1 MLLKT
6 HLDVPVSMTSFK
18 EVFSWEP
25 ERCFGG
31 LGEAAYQD
39 GERLLVDVGLSKA
52 EPAGSQRAVL
62 HLGDLLIDENLLSV
76 PLELEVEGAGM
87 FPSLLGT
94 LDAAWLGAERTY
106 LSLSLQYEMPPAIAE
121 TRLQR
126 TLFHRVIEVVMQH
139 FLVNLSE
146 CLRVSCAAAPAQAAV
161 RPAGSAP

>member
-1 MLLKT
+1 
-6 HLDVPVSMTSFK
+6 
-18 EVFSWEP
+18 VFSWEP

-31 LGEAAYQD
+31 LGDAAAQD

-52 EPAGSQRAVL
+52 GPAEDGSSPDAQSAVL

-76 PLELEVEGAGM
+76 PLELEVEGGST
-87 FPSLLGT
+87 FPSLQGT
-94 LDAAWLGAERTY
+94 LDAAWLGPERTY

-126 TLFHRVIEVVMQH
+126 TLFHRVIEVVMHH

-146 CLRVSCAAAPAQAAV
+146 CLRVSCAAAPARAAA